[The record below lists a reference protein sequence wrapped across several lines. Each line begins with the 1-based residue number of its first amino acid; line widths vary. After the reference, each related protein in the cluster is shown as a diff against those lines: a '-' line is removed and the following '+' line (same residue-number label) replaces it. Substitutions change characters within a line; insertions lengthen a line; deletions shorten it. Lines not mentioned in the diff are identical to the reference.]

1 MGSIKAGIKMCANSM
16 QCDVWKEY
24 TAPSQEEQF
33 QKFLSLLE
41 YVSVNSPFYKQ
52 KLSKENVD
60 IEAIKSLE
68 DISRLPFTYKEELRD
83 AYPLGLQASPEG
95 KVVRI
100 HSSSGT
106 TGKPV
111 IIPYTQNDVD
121 TWADMMK
128 RCYELAGLNNHDR
141 IQITP
146 GYGLWTAGIG
156 FQLGAE
162 KLGAMAVPMGP
173 GNTEKQLQML
183 MDLRCTA
190 LASTSSYA
198 LLLAEEINKR
208 GIKDKIHLKA
218 GIIGSERWSQK
229 MRMRIED
236 ELGLESFDIYG
247 LTEIYGPGI
256 AQDCHLHNGLH
267 YWSDILYFEI
277 IDPVTG
283 EILPEGELGELVV
296 TTLSKEGAPLIR
308 YRTRDLTRI
317 IPGQCTCGCPFPRI
331 DRILGRTDD
340 RIKIKGVN
348 IYPGQIEDLT
358 HRLEGVSSEYQI
370 LLSRDAGKESML
382 FRVEVNNAQGASCK
396 QSKEKAIR
404 KAFHDLIGISVD
416 VECLKIGDLPRSE
429 KKSKRVIDARDS

>member
-24 TAPSQEEQF
+24 TAPSQAEQL

-60 IEAIKSLE
+60 IGAIKSLE

-162 KLGAMAVPMGP
+162 RLGAMAVPMGP

-190 LASTSSYA
+190 LASTFF
-198 LLLAEEINKR
+198 LCLAAC
-208 GIKDKIHLKA
+208 G
-218 GIIGSERWSQK
+218 
-229 MRMRIED
+229 
-236 ELGLESFDIYG
+236 
-247 LTEIYGPGI
+247 
-256 AQDCHLHNGLH
+256 
-267 YWSDILYFEI
+267 
-277 IDPVTG
+277 
-283 EILPEGELGELVV
+283 
-296 TTLSKEGAPLIR
+296 
-308 YRTRDLTRI
+308 RD
-317 IPGQCTCGCPFPRI
+317 Q
-331 DRILGRTDD
+331 
-340 RIKIKGVN
+340 
-348 IYPGQIEDLT
+348 
-358 HRLEGVSSEYQI
+358 
-370 LLSRDAGKESML
+370 
-382 FRVEVNNAQGASCK
+382 
-396 QSKEKAIR
+396 
-404 KAFHDLIGISVD
+404 
-416 VECLKIGDLPRSE
+416 
-429 KKSKRVIDARDS
+429 